1 MFECV
6 QIRNGS
12 PLIGYSH
19 RYTASCLVCEDRIME
34 RNMQQ
39 YGNVPRPLQS
49 LPRLYRVAL
58 DCAYNIQR
66 RKFEFFFTAC
76 KRIKNVHTSAKFL
89 IFEQGRGIELLERI
103 SVSLIRFH
111 YWNYSNLESL
121 EFVTWIELLT
131 RLGGRLKVLTK
142 LRYPSDTFQV

>member
-1 MFECV
+1 
-6 QIRNGS
+6 
-12 PLIGYSH
+12 
-19 RYTASCLVCEDRIME
+19 
-34 RNMQQ
+34 MQQ

-111 YWNYSNLESL
+111 Y
-121 EFVTWIELLT
+121 
-131 RLGGRLKVLTK
+131 
-142 LRYPSDTFQV
+142 